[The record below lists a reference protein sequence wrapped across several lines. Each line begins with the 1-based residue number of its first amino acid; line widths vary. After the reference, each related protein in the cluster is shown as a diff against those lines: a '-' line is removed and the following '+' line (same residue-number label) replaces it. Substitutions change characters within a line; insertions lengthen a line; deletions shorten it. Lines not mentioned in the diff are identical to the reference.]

1 MGRVFDIWRSW
12 STRQRLA
19 LVGALV
25 VFVAGGGAV
34 AYAMLKRPGDVVN
47 TDVAFRPKIE
57 KEQKK
62 PTIETVDWPVYG
74 FDNERTRYLPSKRVH
89 PPYRPST
96 WSFVA
101 GKLLEFSPIVVR
113 DRLYFLDK
121 DALFYALNA
130 DTGKVEW
137 KRDIGAL
144 NASSPAYA
152 SGRLFAAT
160 LEPGTVVAMRA
171 RDGKVLWKRS
181 LPGRTESSPVVTGGK
196 VLVGCE
202 CGTVFALDERTG
214 AIRWTVDTSGEV
226 KGGVAVDDGVAYFGN
241 YAGELYA
248 VDTAGGAI
256 QWQTGTQGSSF
267 GRSGPIYS
275 TPAVAFGRV
284 YVGSIDGRV
293 YSFDQK
299 TGELAW
305 SQSTGDWVY
314 PAPAVADT
322 PVAPPTVYIGSK
334 DQEFYALDARDGSV
348 RWQQDV
354 GGIVLGAASV
364 IGNTAYVA
372 VIGPNIGTF
381 GFGTRGG
388 KRVFEHEL
396 GEYNPVISD
405 GERLYLTGTST
416 IRAFEPF
423 TKQQL
428 RARREAAREAER
440 KQRQR
445 AKRERAGREGAK
457 ERRGEAKQSADAK
470 PADGKR

>member
-1 MGRVFDIWRSW
+1 MGRLLDIWRSW
-12 STRQRLA
+12 STGRRLA
-19 LVGALV
+19 LVGALI
-25 VFVAGGGAV
+25 VFVAGGAAV
-34 AYAMLKRPGDVVN
+34 AYAVLKRPGDVVN
-47 TDVAFRPKIE
+47 PDVAFHPKQE
-57 KEQKK
+57 KKRKK

-74 FDNERTRYLPSKRVH
+74 YDNERTRYLPSKRVH
-89 PPYRPST
+89 PPFRPST
-96 WSFVA
+96 WSFPA

-113 DRLYFLDK
+113 DRLYFIDK
-121 DALFYALNA
+121 DALLYTLDAE
-130 DTGKVEW
+130 TGKVEW
-137 KRDIGAL
+137 KRDIGGL
-144 NASSPAYA
+144 SASSPAFA
-152 SGRLFAAT
+152 QGRLFAAT

-171 RDGKVLWKRS
+171 RDGKVLWQRQ

-202 CGTVFALDERTG
+202 CGTVFAFDERTG
-214 AIRWTVDTSGEV
+214 ATRWTVDTSGEV
-226 KGGVAVDDGVAYFGN
+226 KGGVSVDDGVAYFGN

-248 VDTAGGAI
+248 VETAGGSI
-256 QWQTGTQGSSF
+256 VWQTGTQGSSF
-267 GRSGPIYS
+267 GRAGPIYS

-334 DQEFYALDARDGSV
+334 DHEFYALDARDGSI
-348 RWQQDV
+348 RWQKDV

-364 IGNTAYVA
+364 VGNVAYVA

-388 KRVFEHEL
+388 KQVFEHEL

-405 GERLYLTGTST
+405 GHRMYLTGTST
-416 IRAFEPF
+416 IRAFEPM
-423 TKQQL
+423 TKEQIRAQRQ
-428 RARREAAREAER
+428 RAREEER

-445 AKRERAGREGAK
+445 AKRERSKEG
-457 ERRGEAKQSADAK
+457 RGERGRATNPDA
-470 PADGKR
+470 G